1 MTTRSELLDMMANG
15 ENSLVEFKRD
25 DDLDADSLAR
35 ELVAFSNT
43 YGGKLLL
50 GVEDDGTVTG
60 IKRADLEQWVVNIC
74 RDKIRPEI
82 VPSFEIMN
90 NVKNGRDVAIV
101 GVLRSY
107 AVHAFLRNKSNRYL
121 IRVGSQCREASQE
134 ELRRLFQQ
142 KGSLHAEL
150 MPVSGASVSNLDWK
164 RLRDYFG
171 RIRQQDIP
179 EDHDENAWKKILV
192 NNELMMERNA
202 EMMSEEGI
210 SVACMLLF
218 GRNPNRFLPQSGI
231 SAFAFQGAEKD
242 YDTRER
248 QQIRGALTHLRDGAG
263 EIVENGIVEQ
273 ALEFVRRNTR
283 ASTRSE
289 GAVRSSIPVYTDD
302 VLREGIV
309 NAVTH
314 RDYLLTG
321 TDIELSVYSDRLEI
335 VTPGHLH
342 NGITPE
348 RMRAGARSHR
358 NPLLA
363 HFMRDYGYCESM
375 GMGVRK
381 KIIPG
386 MNEHNKTDPD
396 LIEDHERFILRLLA
410 MPSSDAQA
418 DS

>member
-1 MTTRSELLDMMANG
+1 MTTRSELLDMIANG

-25 DDLDADSLAR
+25 DLEADALAR
-35 ELVAFSNT
+35 ELVAFSNM

-60 IKRADLEQWVVNIC
+60 INRADLEQWVVNIC
-74 RDKIRPEI
+74 RDKIKPEI
-82 VPSFEIMN
+82 IPSFEIMN
-90 NVKNGRDVAIV
+90 NVKNGRDVAV
-101 GVLRSY
+101 VSVLRSY
-107 AVHAFLRNKSNRYL
+107 TVHALRRNNLNRYL
-121 IRVGSQCREASQE
+121 IRVGSQCREPSQE

-142 KGSLHAEL
+142 KGSLQAEL
-150 MPVSGASVSNLDWK
+150 MPVSGASASNLDRR

-179 EDHDENAWKKILV
+179 DDNDVNAWKKILI
-192 NNELMMERNA
+192 NNELMTERNA

-218 GRNPNRFLPQSGI
+218 GRTPNRFLPQAGI

-248 QQIRGALTHLRDGAG
+248 QQIRGPLTQLRDGAG

-289 GAVRSSIPVYTDD
+289 GAVRSSNQVYTDD
-302 VLREGIV
+302 VIREGIV

-358 NPLLA
+358 NPLLV

-386 MNEHNKTDPD
+386 MNEHNKTEPG
-396 LIEDHERFILRLLA
+396 LIEDQERFILRLLA
-410 MPSSDAQA
+410 VPASVAKSD
-418 DS
+418 S

>member
-1 MTTRSELLDMMANG
+1 MTTRSELLDMISNG

-25 DDLDADSLAR
+25 DLEADALAR

-60 IKRADLEQWVVNIC
+60 INRADLEQWVVNIC

-82 VPSFEIMN
+82 VPSFEIMK

-101 GVLRSY
+101 SVLRSY
-107 AVHAFLRNKSNRYL
+107 AVHAFWRNKSNRYL

-134 ELRRLFQQ
+134 ELRRLFHQ

-150 MPVSGASVSNLDWK
+150 MPVSGATIADLDRR

-179 EDHDENAWKKILV
+179 DDPDENAWKKLLV
-192 NNELMMERNA
+192 NNELMTERNA
-202 EMMSEEGI
+202 ETMSEEGV

-218 GRNPNRFLPQSGI
+218 GKNPNRFLPQAGI
-231 SAFAFQGAEKD
+231 SAFAFHGTEKD

-248 QQIRGALTHLRDGAG
+248 QQIRGALTHLLDDAG
-263 EIVENGIVEQ
+263 DIVENGIVEQ

-283 ASTRSE
+283 ATTRSE
-289 GAVRSSIPVYTDD
+289 GARRFSVPMYTDD
-302 VLREGIV
+302 VLREGLV
-309 NAVTH
+309 NSVSH
-314 RDYLLTG
+314 RDYLMTG
-321 TDIELSVYSDRLEI
+321 TDIELSVFDDRLEI
-335 VTPGHLH
+335 VSPGRLL
-342 NGITPE
+342 NGMTPE

-358 NPLLA
+358 NPLLV
-363 HFMRDYGYCESM
+363 HFMRDYDYCESM

-386 MNEHNKTDPD
+386 MNKHNNTEPD
-396 LIEDHERFILRLLA
+396 LIEDQERFTLRLFA
-410 MPSSDAQA
+410 MPASVA
-418 DS
+418 